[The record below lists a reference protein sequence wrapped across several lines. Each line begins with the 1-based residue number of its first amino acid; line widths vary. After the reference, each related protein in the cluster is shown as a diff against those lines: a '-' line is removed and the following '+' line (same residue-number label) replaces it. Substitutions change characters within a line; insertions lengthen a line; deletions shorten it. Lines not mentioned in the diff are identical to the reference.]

1 MVGLVT
7 FLRNKYVTVEG
18 VKIGSKKWNGIYS
31 TNLECIFNI
40 CRSEKKVYFRPF
52 LWCLYVYFSVLHV
65 NIDGFESFSS
75 IWGMF
80 KVKKTVENIRSKRN

>member
-1 MVGLVT
+1 MTIVDLVT

-18 VKIGSKKWNGIYS
+18 VKIGSRIW
-31 TNLECIFNI
+31 
-40 CRSEKKVYFRPF
+40 KKVKWDLLHKPRMYIQYFRPF
-52 LWCLYVYFSVLHV
+52 SWCFYVYFSVLRV

-80 KVKKTVENIRSKRN
+80 S